1 MSNLVCIVY
10 IVKNCFN
17 NSYTSPNILQ
27 IDFSLVFNVPE
38 TRFKSSG
45 VNQNASAGNENDDF
59 KIFRLVRIPAF
70 KYKLGIDSSIKI
82 FRVDAEGD
90 GLRAG
95 MTTLG
100 LILTNSSSVKE
111 WNRIEH
117 HRVSTHDTSCSLC
130 VIDCII

>member
-1 MSNLVCIVY
+1 MRPNGADEVSELLVQ
-10 IVKNCFN
+10 
-17 NSYTSPNILQ
+17 SPIFTETILL
-27 IDFSLVFNVPE
+27 DFWL
-38 TRFKSSG
+38 G
-45 VNQNASAGNENDDF
+45 YHYENDDF